1 MKLSKLKKKINTFI
15 KLSPEITDENLEYI
29 CNLAM
34 NEEFISGIVL
44 TNTTVRREI
53 L

>member
-34 NEEFISGIVL
+34 NENLFRYSPYKHNG
-44 TNTTVRREI
+44 
-53 L
+53 